1 MEAMHTLRIPTKEPY
16 AYIEFTFEGT
26 PEDAHAEYQR
36 LTRLVQG
43 KTEDGFMK
51 TTTFTG
57 EEIMYNEATH
67 EYKSLDGKPL
77 ISGSAYK
84 KSLEAPFPQD
94 MAKKVADKLG
104 VPVEDIENMWA
115 LNSKTSTSFGTA
127 LHTGLELYR
136 KYSHLKAK
144 EYYLPKN
151 TTIREAVL
159 AFPEKD
165 IRGFC
170 EVMVSDVRAGM
181 VGQID
186 FLGITP
192 DTGGYL
198 VEDYKSDTTIEKNLA
213 GHFNQLSFYAH
224 ILINK
229 NYRVETLIIWNWDG
243 KEWKKYTSPVLEL
256 KTK

>member
-1 MEAMHTLRIPTKEPY
+1 MHTLRIPTKEQY
-16 AYIEFTFEGT
+16 AYIEFTVDGT
-26 PEDAHAEYQR
+26 PEEAHAEYQR

-43 KTEDGFMK
+43 KTEDGFK
-51 TTTFTG
+51 KIETFTG

-67 EYKSLDGKPL
+67 EYKTLDGKPL

-104 VPVEDIENMWA
+104 VPVEAIEDMWA

-136 KYSHLKAK
+136 KYSPLKAK

-165 IRGFC
+165 VEGLC
-170 EVMVSDVRAGM
+170 EVMVSDVKAGM

-186 FLGITP
+186 FLGYKKDDGFT
-192 DTGGYL
+192 
-198 VEDYKSDTTIEKNLA
+198 VEDYKSDVSIEKNLA

-224 ILINK
+224 ILINQG
-229 NYRVETLIIWNWDG
+229 RVVEELIIWNWDG